1 MRHTASFT
9 ADHAY
14 VGDSPRLAERMFVVD
29 GLHCASCATAVEAQL
44 RRQPGVFSAAVNFA
58 ADSAMVRWNDTRTS
72 FAELQHA
79 VERLGYRLCP
89 PDDADNTAENADRI
103 RKPLQWRLA
112 VAVFFG
118 MWSMMPALLIYLAPL
133 GVVEPAATWP
143 LSIASG
149 TLAIPVL
156 LYSGMHFYRV
166 GWRTLRVGA
175 PGLDTLIS
183 VAVVAACLVSAWHL
197 MNGSAEVYF
206 DAAVMLIT
214 FQLVARL
221 IDSGVRRRAS
231 AIIRGYL
238 THAPERVRTWRN
250 DEWQEVAATEVAVG
264 QHIRLEDGESLALD
278 GHVIDGNGD
287 VDMSILT
294 GEHVPRR
301 AARGETLEAGCR
313 LVAGRL
319 ELRVTARVGE
329 RRIDSIARSVRAL
342 LSHKT
347 TMQRLADRLAR
358 LLLPLIIVASGLAML
373 LGVVQGLPADEIVI
387 HGLAVLIIAC
397 PCALS
402 LAIPLVI
409 VLGQARMV
417 MLGILF
423 RDPAALESAAS
434 VSVIVFDK
442 TGTLTSD
449 TPHLSH
455 MVPSAGVTP
464 RDLLQ
469 LAADALYDIPHPIA
483 AGLRSAAAPSAHAT
497 RGRRDNYPGQGVC
510 WTQGAERTLAGRR
523 TWLIERGIA
532 VPPCDDTGMEL
543 HVASSGRYAG
553 RLLFRETLQPDA
565 LSTVRRLQ
573 QSGYALYL
581 LSGDTPRAC
590 QQVAE
595 TLGIP
600 HTRIL
605 ANRSPEEKS
614 RFVAALERHHV
625 AAFVGDGLND
635 GLALAR
641 ARLGIAVGSAT
652 SAASQAGA
660 VYLPDGL
667 ARIPQTLQLA
677 RRARRLMQHNLY
689 WAIGYN
695 AMAIPLAIA
704 GWVAPGV
711 AALAMTLSS
720 LCVLANSL
728 RIRSGKLDNRH
739 TVLNSMQGKQE

>member
-1 MRHTASFT
+1 MRHTANLS
-9 ADHAY
+9 AGHDA
-14 VGDSPRLAERMFVVD
+14 VGATPEFEERVFVVD

-44 RRQPGVFSAAVNFA
+44 RRQSGVFSAAVNFA
-58 ADSAMVRWNDTRTS
+58 ADSAIVRWDDTRTP

-79 VERLGYRLCP
+79 VARLGYRLRP
-89 PDDADNTAENADRI
+89 PDDADNAAENLDRI

-133 GVVEPAATWP
+133 GVVEPAVTWP
-143 LSIASG
+143 LGIASG
-149 TLAIPVL
+149 MLAIPVL
-156 LYSGMHFYRV
+156 LFSGMHFYRV

-175 PGLDTLIS
+175 AGLDTLIS
-183 VAVVAACLVSAWHL
+183 VAVVAACLVSVWHL
-197 MNGSAEVYF
+197 VDGSAEVYF

-238 THAPERVRTWRN
+238 THTPERVRTWRN
-250 DEWQEVAATEVAVG
+250 DEWQEVAATEVTAG
-264 QHIRLEDGESLALD
+264 QHIRLEGGEPLALD
-278 GHVIDGNGD
+278 GYVIDGNGD

-301 AARGETLEAGCR
+301 VARGETLEAGCR
-313 LVAGRL
+313 LVDGRL
-319 ELRVTARVGE
+319 ELRVTAGVGE
-329 RRIDSIARSVRAL
+329 RRIDGIARSVRAL
-342 LSHKT
+342 VSHKSA
-347 TMQRLADRLAR
+347 MQRLADRLAR
-358 LLLPLIIVASGLAML
+358 RLLPLIVVASGLAML
-373 LGVVQGLPADEIVI
+373 LGVVQGLPAGEIVI

-423 RDPAALESAAS
+423 RDPAALEGAAS

-442 TGTLTSD
+442 TGTLTTG
-449 TPHLSH
+449 TPHLSRV
-455 MVPSAGVTP
+455 VPSAGVTP

-469 LAADALYDIPHPIA
+469 LATDALYDIPHPIA
-483 AGLRSAAAPSAHAT
+483 EGLKSAATPSAHAT
-497 RGRRDNYPGQGVC
+497 RGRRDNHPGQGVC

-532 VPPCDDTGMEL
+532 VPPCDDAGMEL
-543 HVASSGRYAG
+543 HVARSGRYAG
-553 RLLFRETLQPDA
+553 RLLFRETLRADA
-565 LSTVRRLQ
+565 LATVRRLQ

-590 QQVAE
+590 QEVAE
-595 TLGIP
+595 TLGIA
-600 HTRIL
+600 HARVL
-605 ANRSPEEKS
+605 ASRSPEEKS
-614 RFVAALERHHV
+614 RFVEALERHHV
-625 AAFVGDGLND
+625 VAFVGDGLND

-641 ARLGIAVGSAT
+641 APLGIAVGSAT

-660 VYLPDGL
+660 VYLPEGL

-677 RRARRLMQHNLY
+677 RQARRLMQHNLY

-704 GWVAPGV
+704 GWVAPVV

-728 RIRSGKLDNRH
+728 RIRKGKLGNRH
-739 TVLNSMQGKQE
+739 TELDSMRE